1 MSNIEIMLIDEYMRA
16 LRRKEAYNKEI
27 SNMPKGSIQVKNKH
41 FYLCYRD
48 GGKVVSKYVKAGEVD
63 EIKRTLAERKRYEYL
78 IKRTDEDIRF
88 IEKSIGRKRLY
99 EYITGEGIFEIHQV
113 AE

>member
-16 LRRKEAYNKEI
+16 LRRKESYNKEI
-27 SNMPKGSIQVKNKH
+27 SSMPKGSVQLKNKH

-48 GGKVVSKYVKAGEVD
+48 GGKVVSKYIKAGEVD
-63 EIKRTLAERKRYEYL
+63 EMKRALAERKRYEYL
-78 IKRTDEDIRF
+78 IKKTDEDIRF
-88 IEKSIGRKRLY
+88 IEKSIGRKKLN
-99 EYITGEGIFEIHQV
+99 EYITREGISEIHQG